1 MQYINPIEILALSKA
16 IDITSIDNEKIK
28 KAKKKLF
35 ADIELSDDELYNYFG
50 VKLSKGDCERVI
62 NDLDNTNNKEFYLY
76 LANNRQ
82 LNEFLI
88 NGNDAV
94 FNNFKHDSIFKLPD
108 FVKFIS
114 QYFAPKFDMALF
126 NAFENKNIEQT
137 KAILKTT
144 SLISQSNI
152 NTAFRSITNDLQNKI
167 EEIEEITTDIKNEE
181 SIYDEDDIGEV
192 VEIVKKYFSAELLNC
207 LPQYFQSQILKV
219 AKSINFLSNSIW
231 DAFDTTQVPNDL
243 TKYLL
248 TLNIN
253 GLDRPTFEKNY
264 RIIKKKNDERIEQE
278 KFAPILKKYASF
290 IIESKVK
297 IEGVKNK
304 TITTSELIYWIENN
318 INFTT
323 LNNLDPVFNEIKNQI
338 AITLKILSV
347 EVYNNYFDLDF
358 SIYLITKANNINN
371 VEPSFKKIITDA
383 SEHLQKIKR
392 EKEKRALSNFE
403 LPKKTTPP
411 SKTYPNNSPASDN
424 SGCWW
429 IFGVLVIFA
438 IIYNCNSSN
447 NNVDYS
453 TEDNTIIDSA
463 AVLVDSA
470 AAFVDSTG
478 IPAYET
484 VIDSAATYQENSQ
497 SPYLGNQ
504 LTNGSS
510 PLDACFGEGR
520 YSGRATLTIK
530 NGGSSDAIICLYSVA
545 DDRTI
550 RNEYVQK
557 NSNFTMSNISQG
569 NYKIRVFYGNDWNP
583 NSINSC
589 GSAGNFESDI
599 NFSEFDGSEYFED
612 SERGHTIATIT
623 LYNVEGGNTSS
634 SSIDQST
641 FFNK

>member
-1 MQYINPIEILALSKA
+1 MQYINPIEILDLSEA
-16 IDITSIDNEKIK
+16 TDIKSIDNEKIK

-35 ADIELSDDELYNYFG
+35 ADIELSDDELYNYYG
-50 VKLSKGDCERVI
+50 VNLSKGDCERVI
-62 NDLDNTNNKEFYLY
+62 NDLDDANNKEFYLY
-76 LANNRQ
+76 LANNRP
-82 LNEFLI
+82 LNQFLI
-88 NGNDAV
+88 NGNNAV
-94 FNNFKHDSIFKLPD
+94 FNNFKQDSIFKLPD

-114 QYFAPKFDMALF
+114 PYFTPKFDFALF
-126 NAFENKNIEQT
+126 NAFKNKDVNLT
-137 KAILKTT
+137 KTILKTT
-144 SLISQSNI
+144 FLVSQSDVN
-152 NTAFRSITNDLQNKI
+152 NAFKSITNDLQQKI
-167 EEIEEITTDIKNEE
+167 DEIDEITADIKNEE
-181 SIYDEDDIGEV
+181 SVYDEDDIDEV
-192 VEIVKKYFSAELLNC
+192 IDIVEDYFYANLLNC
-207 LPQYFQSQILKV
+207 LPQYFQSQILKI

-248 TLNIN
+248 TLNIS
-253 GLDRPTFEKNY
+253 GLDRPIFEKNY
-264 RIIKKKNDERIEQE
+264 EIISKKNNERIEQE

-304 TITTSELIYWIENN
+304 TVTTTELKNWIENN
-318 INFTT
+318 LNFTV
-323 LNNLDPVFNEIKNQI
+323 LNNLESVFYEIKTQI

-347 EVYNNYFDLDF
+347 EVYNKYFDLDF
-358 SIYLITKANNINN
+358 SIYLINRANSINN
-371 VEPSFKKIITDA
+371 VESSVKKIITDA
-383 SEHLQKIKR
+383 SAHLQKLKS
-392 EKEKRALSNFE
+392 EKEKLAEQRFE
-403 LPKKTTPP
+403 LPKKNIPP
-411 SKTYPNNSPASDN
+411 STTYPKNSQTSEN

-429 IFGVLVIFA
+429 IFGILIIFA
-438 IIYNCNSSN
+438 IIYNCTVNKNNDYPTEESSI
-447 NNVDYS
+447 V
-453 TEDNTIIDSA
+453 DSA
-463 AVLVDSA
+463 AVVVDSA
-470 AAFVDSTG
+470 AALIDTSMVDTN
-478 IPAYET
+478 PTE
-484 VIDSAATYQENSQ
+484 IDTAAVYQENYE

-510 PLDACFGEGR
+510 PLDNCFGEGR

-530 NGGSSDAIICLYSVA
+530 NGGSSDAIICLYSIL

-583 NSINSC
+583 NLTNSC
-589 GSAGNFESDI
+589 GSTGNFESDI

-623 LYNVEGGNTSS
+623 LYNVEGGNASS